1 MILELTDL
9 VVFLFMKN
17 KRKNINKKY
26 KIVFTDYYFQDINK
40 EIEILNRLG
49 NVEIIDC
56 NNFISKQS
64 RN

>member
-1 MILELTDL
+1 
-9 VVFLFMKN
+9 MKN

-26 KIVFTDYYFQDINK
+26 KIVFTDYYFEDINK

-56 NNFISKQS
+56 NDFTKAKNKENKRLVLLVI
-64 RN
+64 NCL